1 MPMPSRG
8 KNVIDLSELYKPH
21 AKQQLAHSAIEQNI
35 LYGG

>member
-8 KNVIDLSELYKPH
+8 KNVIDLSELYTPH
-21 AKQQLAHSAIEQNI
+21 EKQKIAHTAGEQNI